1 MMALGG
7 CEMNKLSKC
16 MDNINL
22 YEVDE
27 KYINYLLPIVPHLFQ
42 NKKQGQQNTRKY
54 IGVILMVNGCEYFA
68 PLSSYKDKHRR
79 MKESLDFLKIKNY
92 AVINLNNMFPV
103 PKDVYKYVDITKERN
118 PKYRALLI
126 NEYRYIKSIK
136 DKIRKNAVTLYNH
149 KNEKGNATALAKRC
163 NDFVKLEKMC
173 KEYKMK

>member
-7 CEMNKLSKC
+7 CDMNKLSKC

-27 KYINYLLPIVPHLFQ
+27 KYINYLLPIAPHLFQ
-42 NKKQGQQNTRKY
+42 NKKPSQQNTRKY
-54 IGVILMVNGCEYFA
+54 IGVILIVNGCEYFA

-118 PKYRALLI
+118 LKYRALLI

-149 KNEKGNATALAKRC
+149 KAEKGNATALARQC
-163 NDFVKLEKMC
+163 NDFTELEKVC
-173 KEYKMK
+173 KEYKAK